1 MAKKAITQTKKS
13 RLFNKAVIMVVNQLE
28 FAQIVG
34 RKSPLAILGLEKWET
49 VIFAINR
56 GVRIAEEHI
65 EFSKVVSSIYALFL
79 QYSVK
84 SCLYP
89 SNVSTRVIS

>member
-1 MAKKAITQTKKS
+1 
-13 RLFNKAVIMVVNQLE
+13 
-28 FAQIVG
+28 
-34 RKSPLAILGLEKWET
+34 LGLEKWGT
-49 VIFAINR
+49 VIFAINH

-65 EFSKVVSSIYALFL
+65 EFSEGVSNVYALFL